1 MSSGHWAGFKGDDE
15 VYIISL
21 LLPLTTLI
29 FGAGCPG
36 TSPDSR
42 LHSCLRRASG
52 RLPSLLHSTLQSGP
66 TRSHGG
72 DHAVPVVG
80 RAAVTQPPAPSWCT
94 PLISPHVRALTGQC
108 SPSSHP
114 MSGRLQVNAAHNKS
128 NQDHKAG
135 SLQAPRESGDPETV
149 STTHRTPRFTP
160 SFLGA
165 AFLSPFTS

>member
-114 MSGRLQVNAAHNKS
+114 MSGRLQVNAAHHLTPCRGAYRS
-128 NQDHKAG
+128 MQPTINQTKTIKQGHCRRPG
-135 SLQAPRESGDPETV
+135 NLEIQR
-149 STTHRTPRFTP
+149 R
-160 SFLGA
+160 
-165 AFLSPFTS
+165 